1 MSGRRVAL
9 GRALGIVAAVILA
22 GGPAGAGDDLWTRG
36 ELTGD
41 WGGARPK
48 LADRGIGLDLDFT
61 GFGVGFLSGT
71 GEEAFEASGRGD
83 AFLTFDAGKLG
94 LWKGGRLSS

>member
-22 GGPAGAGDDLWTRG
+22 GRPAGAGDDLWTRG

-83 AFLTFDAGKLG
+83 AFLTLDAGRLG
-94 LWKGGRLSS
+94 L